1 MSKLIDFK
9 INLIYHIHSRQK
21 RSNKIRIKIVQK
33 EKIVAT
39 ICFVVIIM
47 FFFLVYPSPIG
58 IKEKKLYWRGEKYRI
73 TTVLDYVEDQLI
85 KFVNIFID

>member
-1 MSKLIDFK
+1 MGYECMLILPIILIIYLSIVK
-9 INLIYHIHSRQK
+9 NLLEK
-21 RSNKIRIKIVQK
+21 K

-39 ICFVVIIM
+39 IFFVLVIM
-47 FFFLVYPSPIG
+47 FFFFIYPSPIG